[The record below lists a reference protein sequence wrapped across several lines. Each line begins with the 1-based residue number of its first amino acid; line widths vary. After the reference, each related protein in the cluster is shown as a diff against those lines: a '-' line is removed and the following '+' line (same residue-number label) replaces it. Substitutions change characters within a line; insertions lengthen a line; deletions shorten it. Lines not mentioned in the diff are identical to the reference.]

1 MRFEA
6 DNTDGKRWIIWV
18 TKEGEK
24 TICGSFDISVDTE
37 TYHNI
42 CVLSFC
48 FTRNDTETA
57 KEALEILSK
66 SSQMPLFFKRWKFDP
81 DKDEILKSMGAEL
94 VEDTEGVTIW
104 WNEADK
110 WVWRLDP

>member
-1 MRFEA
+1 MTIEA
-6 DNTDGKRWIIWV
+6 DNTDGKRWTIWV
-18 TKEGEK
+18 TKEDEK
-24 TICGSFDISVDTE
+24 AICGFLDISVDTE

-48 FTRNDTETA
+48 FVRKDAETA
-57 KEALEILSK
+57 KETLEILSK
-66 SSQMPLFFKRWKFDP
+66 ESQMPLFFKRWKFDP
-81 DKDEILKSMGAEL
+81 ANDEILESMGAEL

-104 WNEADK
+104 RDNPDK